1 MNSFQIISILFL
13 LYFIYN
19 IYYYSVIDSLFKTIL
34 LWATVVVATPLPSA
48 AVLLSFPMK
57 IFLNIPM
64 YISQIIAS
72 ILSLLL
78 IFTYTSYA
86 PQIIKTIVEQQMYS
100 IFFISI
106 VSSVVIS
113 KWIDHVID
121 RNVNIEIFLLLT
133 IISFVLVYIYKIHVD
148 KLNISI

>member
-1 MNSFQIISILFL
+1 MKTFQIISILFL

-121 RNVNIEIFLLLT
+121 RNVKIEILLLLT

>member
-1 MNSFQIISILFL
+1 
-13 LYFIYN
+13 
-19 IYYYSVIDSLFKTIL
+19 
-34 LWATVVVATPLPSA
+34 
-48 AVLLSFPMK
+48 MK

-78 IFTYTSYA
+78 IFTYNSYA

-121 RNVNIEIFLLLT
+121 RNVKIEILLLLT